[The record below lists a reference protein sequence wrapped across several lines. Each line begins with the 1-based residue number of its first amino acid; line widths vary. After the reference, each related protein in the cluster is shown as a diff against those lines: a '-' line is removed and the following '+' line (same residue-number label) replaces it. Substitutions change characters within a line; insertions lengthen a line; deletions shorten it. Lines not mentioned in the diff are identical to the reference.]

1 MKVLVTGA
9 SGFIGNHLCSL
20 LTQQGFKVLAL
31 VRPGSDIQ
39 KLQQLEN
46 VEFIFGDTGSPENL
60 VKTNSLPEILFHLAA
75 DWSNLDAEIDK
86 KFITFLID
94 NGLKKIIYY
103 SSVCA
108 AGLDMANMP
117 LIETDEPQFL
127 EKDFYGKY
135 KFAVEQYISSL
146 IRANK
151 VAGVI
156 LRPTLVYGPG
166 DTTNIFSLFKAIR
179 LRKLA
184 LWEKGKR
191 IIAPCYIQNLNTIAI
206 LAVTSDS
213 FKDIVY
219 YVADGEGLST
229 LYVTKVIAKKMAFK
243 HIYTNKSTLL
253 GKQKGFLIFVLNR
266 FGFTNSFAT
275 HFAFNSW
282 TRSYDVQLKKIQSVV
297 DTKLLVPFEQ
307 AIEETLS
314 WYKQQNII

>member
-9 SGFIGNHLCSL
+9 SGFIGNHLCL
-20 LTQQGFKVLAL
+20 LLSQQGFRVVVL
-31 VRPGSDIQ
+31 VRPGSDIS

-46 VEFIFGDTGSPENL
+46 IDFVFGDINSPEKL
-60 VKTNSLPEILFHLAA
+60 IKTTPIPEIVFHLAA

-94 NGLKKIIYY
+94 NGLKKIVFY

-108 AGLDMANMP
+108 AGLDTANMP
-117 LIETDEPQFL
+117 LSESDEPRFL

-135 KFAVEQYISSL
+135 KFAVEQYIISL
-146 IRANK
+146 IK
-151 VAGVI
+151 TQKIDGVI

-184 LWEKGKR
+184 LWENGKR
-191 IIAPCYIQNLNTIAI
+191 IIAPCYIQNLNTIAM
-206 LAVTSDS
+206 LAATSDL

-219 YVADGEGLST
+219 YVADGEALST
-229 LYVTKVIAKKMAFK
+229 LYVTKVIADKMEFN
-243 HIYTNKSTLL
+243 HVYSNKSTFL
-253 GKQKGFLIFVLNR
+253 GKQKGFLIFILNR
-266 FGFTNSFAT
+266 FGFTDSFAT

-282 TRSYDVQLKKIQSVV
+282 TRSYDVKLKKIQSVV
-297 DTKLLVPFEQ
+297 DPKILVPFEQ

-314 WYKQQNII
+314 WYKQQNVI